1 MNLVLLQASLSPR
14 GADKRRKRAIV
25 FAVVVEFLCSCM
37 CCGVLL
43 IVFEQ
48 ESSGVAAETRR
59 ASLRR
64 LLRRRLLLAGRRCF
78 VSFSLLMLFQPLRI
92 SPTEVKQK
100 QYSVMSCRSVLVRA
114 VGSFKVPV
122 PNHDMFV
129 FDCSYVYVFAY
140 RM

>member
-1 MNLVLLQASLSPR
+1 M
-14 GADKRRKRAIV
+14 
-25 FAVVVEFLCSCM
+25 
-37 CCGVLL
+37 VLL

-64 LLRRRLLLAGRRCF
+64 SLVASCLLS
-78 VSFSLLMLFQPLRI
+78 VLMLFQPLRI

-100 QYSVMSCRSVLVRA
+100 QYLVMSCRPVLVRA
-114 VGSFKVPV
+114 IGSCKVPV
-122 PNHDMFV
+122 LNHDMFV
-129 FDCSYVYVFAY
+129 FDRSYVNVFAY